1 LIEITTDPQMAQQEV
16 REAVPYAPSF
26 IDRFTGFVQRQPLPY
41 WLTYLLLFL
50 LESAVL
56 HVLSWVDG
64 WLPAYSLNLIL
75 LLFPLWLWGSLA
87 IVTYLDSLSLRAMSE
102 FEPLLQISTETK
114 RRLKY
119 EFTTMP
125 GRSVLLSAIA
135 WSVAYVLSWFTGFAP
150 AVAIYGLGPLATW
163 LSFVAGFASFSVGS
177 VIYYHSVRQL
187 RLVSR
192 TVQMVS
198 QFDLFRLDPAY
209 AFSFLTSRTGIS
221 WVALL
226 TLSLLMSPLEVGGI
240 TELSYLI
247 LQIALALGA
256 FLLPLRFVNRRLVL
270 EKQGQ
275 LAELDQ
281 RTKATLAR
289 LHRQIDENS
298 LEEVSKL
305 NEALK
310 GLTTEREI
318 LAKIPTWP
326 WRPGLFAGF
335 LSVVVIP
342 IVLFLLQF
350 GLTQW
355 LGH

>member
-1 LIEITTDPQMAQQEV
+1 LIEITKDPQMAQQEV
-16 REAVPYAPSF
+16 RKAAPYAPSF

-50 LESAVL
+50 LESALL

-64 WLPAYSLNLIL
+64 WLPAYRLGLIL
-75 LLFPLWLWGSLA
+75 FLFPFWLWGSLA
-87 IVTYLDSLSLRAMSE
+87 IVTYLDSLSLRAISE
-102 FEPLLQISTETK
+102 FEPLLRISTETK
-114 RRLKY
+114 RQLKY

-125 GRSVLLSAIA
+125 ARSVLLSATA
-135 WSVAYVLSWFTGFAP
+135 WSVVFVLSWFLGYNS
-150 AVAIYGLGPLATW
+150 AVAVYGWGPLTTW
-163 LSFVAGFASFSVGS
+163 LNFAAGFVSFSVGS
-177 VIYYHSVRQL
+177 VIYYHSIRQL

-226 TLSLLMSPLEVGGI
+226 TLSLLMFPLEVGGI
-240 TELSYLI
+240 TELSYLV
-247 LQIALALGA
+247 LQIALASGA

-270 EKQGQ
+270 EKRGQ

-289 LHRQIDENS
+289 MHQLIDEND
-298 LEEVSKL
+298 LREVPRL
-305 NEALK
+305 NDVLK
-310 GLTTEREI
+310 ALTTEREI

-335 LSVVVIP
+335 LSVIVIP

-350 GLTQW
+350 GLSEW

>member
-1 LIEITTDPQMAQQEV
+1 MIEFTTDPQMAEHEV

-26 IDRFTGFVQRQPLPY
+26 IDRFTGFVQRQPFPY

-56 HVLSWVDG
+56 HILSWVEG
-64 WLPAYSLNLIL
+64 WLPAYSLSLIL
-75 LLFPLWLWGSLA
+75 FLFPLWLWGSLA
-87 IVTYLDSLSLRAMSE
+87 IVTYLDSLSLRAISE

-114 RRLKY
+114 RQLKY

-125 GRSVLLSAIA
+125 ARSVLLNAIA
-135 WSVAYVLSWFTGFAP
+135 WSVAFVLSWYTGFTP
-150 AVAIYGLGPLATW
+150 AVAVYGLGPLATW
-163 LSFVAGFASFSVGS
+163 LSFVAGFVSFSVGS

-209 AFSFLTSRTGIS
+209 SFSVLTSRTGIS

-226 TLSLLMSPLEVGGI
+226 TLTLLMIPLEVGGI
-240 TELSYLI
+240 TELTYLI

-270 EKQGQ
+270 EKRGQ
-275 LAELDQ
+275 LGELDR

-289 LHRQIDENS
+289 LHQLIDEND
-298 LEEVSKL
+298 LQEVPRL
-305 NEALK
+305 NDVLK

-318 LAKIPTWP
+318 LAQIPTWP

-335 LSVVVIP
+335 LSVIVIP

-350 GLTQW
+350 GLSEW
-355 LGH
+355 LGR

>member
-1 LIEITTDPQMAQQEV
+1 MIEITTDPQMAQQEV
-16 REAVPYAPSF
+16 RAAVSYAPSF
-26 IDRFTGFVQRQPLPY
+26 IDRFTGFVRRQPLPY
-41 WLTYLLLFL
+41 WLTYLLLFFI
-50 LESAVL
+50 ESAVL

-64 WLPAYSLNLIL
+64 WLPTYSVAPIL
-75 LLFPLWLWGSLA
+75 FLFPLWLWGSLA
-87 IVTYLDSLSLRAMSE
+87 IVTHLDSLSLRTISE
-102 FEPLLQISTETK
+102 FDPLLKVSTETM
-114 RRLKY
+114 RRLRY

-125 GRSVLLSAIA
+125 ARSVLLSALA

-150 AVAIYGLGPLATW
+150 AVAVYGLGPLATW
-163 LSFVAGFASFSVGS
+163 LSFVAGFVSFSVGS

-198 QFDLFRLDPAY
+198 QFDLFQLDPAY
-209 AFSFLTSRTGIS
+209 SFSVLTSRTGIS
-221 WVALL
+221 WVVLL
-226 TLSLLMSPLEVGGI
+226 TLSLLMLPLELGGM
-240 TELSYLI
+240 TELSYLV

-270 EKQGQ
+270 EKRGQ

-289 LHRQIDENS
+289 LHQQIDEND
-298 LEEVSKL
+298 LQEVPRL
-305 NEALK
+305 NDVLK

-335 LSVVVIP
+335 LSVIVVP
-342 IVLFLLQF
+342 ILLFLLQF
-350 GLTQW
+350 GLSQW
-355 LGH
+355 LGR

>member
-1 LIEITTDPQMAQQEV
+1 MIKSTSDPQMPQPGAL
-16 REAVPYAPSF
+16 EAAPYTPSF
-26 IDRFTGFVQRQPLPY
+26 IDRFTGFVQRQPLPF

-64 WLPAYSLNLIL
+64 WLPAYRLGPIL
-75 LLFPLWLWGSLA
+75 FLFPLWLWGSLA
-87 IVTYLDSLSLRAMSE
+87 IITHLDSLSLRVISE
-102 FEPLLQISTETK
+102 FEPLLAISTDAK
-114 RRLKY
+114 SRLKY

-125 GRSVLLSAIA
+125 ARSVLLSAIV
-135 WSVAYVLSWFTGFAP
+135 WSAVYVLSWFTGFVP
-150 AVAIYGLGPLATW
+150 ALAFYDVGPLAMW
-163 LSFVAGFASFSVGS
+163 LSFVSGLVSFSIGS

-192 TVQMVS
+192 TVKMVS

-209 AFSFLTSRTGIS
+209 AFSVLTSHTGIS
-221 WVALL
+221 WIALL
-226 TLSLLMSPLEVGGI
+226 TLSLLTVPLEVGGI
-240 TELSYLI
+240 TELTYLI

-270 EKQGQ
+270 EKREQ

-281 RTKATLAR
+281 RTKAALAR
-289 LHRQIDENS
+289 LHHLIDDND
-298 LEEVSKL
+298 LQEVPRL
-305 NEALK
+305 NDVLK

-335 LSVVVIP
+335 FSVIVIP

-350 GLTQW
+350 GLNEW
-355 LGH
+355 LNR